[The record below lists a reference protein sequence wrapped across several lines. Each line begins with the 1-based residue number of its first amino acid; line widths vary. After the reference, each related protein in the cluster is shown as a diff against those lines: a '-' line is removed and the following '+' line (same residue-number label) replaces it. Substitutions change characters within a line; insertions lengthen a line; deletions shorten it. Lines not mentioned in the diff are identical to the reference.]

1 MATSGTVLRMT
12 NPYDRVPNPAAPQQP
27 PAQPAGAWQWQ
38 PPRRPEGDAHLAPRD
53 AGPSAPHADA
63 SAPQPGA
70 SAPQPAASAPRPGA
84 STPAPGGSAAG
95 GHAAWQAPSTPH
107 AGPGSST
114 PAPGPYGQHHDP
126 RTGAF
131 GESSRA
137 FATASTV
144 PLGAAGHGGPGAP
157 WQPAGGSGEPP
168 RRRRAGLA
176 AGALAA
182 AVLLG
187 GAAGFGG
194 GALFAA
200 QNPQQ
205 PSTASGQ
212 TVQGETVADPQTIAD
227 VAATA
232 GGSVVTVQAASQ
244 QGSGEGSGVVIAA
257 GGYIVTN
264 NHVVTLDGATAN
276 ANVTVQTSDGRLL
289 QAEVVGTDPTVDLAV
304 LKVDAELPVV
314 TFASSDDVRVGDT
327 AIAIGAPLG
336 LSNSVTDGIV
346 SAVDRG
352 LQVASSEAPSGD
364 QQQSQQSPFGFWQ
377 PDGTQAAQEDISIP
391 VVQTD
396 ASINPGNSGGALLN
410 ASGQLIGVNVAIA
423 SMGSSQGSGS
433 SGSIGIGFAI
443 EASLVQRVVQEI
455 IDTGAA
461 SHGLLGASVSDVTDA
476 SVGTVGAQIQELSA
490 GGAAEA
496 AGLRAGDVITAVD
509 GAPVT
514 NAVDATAQVRAHA
527 GGTAVTITY
536 VRDGQEAEAEATL
549 GTLE

>member
-1 MATSGTVLRMT
+1 MVSGGTVVGMT
-12 NPYDRVPNPAAPQQP
+12 NPYDHVPNPMAPQHP

-38 PPRRPEGDAHLAPRD
+38 PPRRPEGAHEQGT
-53 AGPSAPHADA
+53 AGRPADSAPAG
-63 SAPQPGA
+63 SAPASGA
-70 SAPQPAASAPRPGA
+70 SAASGASDGAPARSADSFSAPAYGAPASSAASSSVPAYSVPAYSAPAYGA
-84 STPAPGGSAAG
+84 PAHAPTAPLGGFG
-95 GHAAWQAPSTPH
+95 G
-107 AGPGSST
+107 GPGS
-114 PAPGPYGQHHDP
+114 
-126 RTGAF
+126 
-131 GESSRA
+131 
-137 FATASTV
+137 
-144 PLGAAGHGGPGAP
+144 P
-157 WQPAGGSGEPP
+157 WQQQPAGQPP
-168 RRRRAGLA
+168 RRRRSGLV

-200 QNPQQ
+200 QQPQATPGQ
-205 PSTASGQ
+205 AGQ

-227 VAATA
+227 VAANA
-232 GGSVVTVQAASQ
+232 GPSVVTVQASSQ

-264 NHVVTLDGATAN
+264 NHVVTLDGATAD
-276 ANVTVQTSDGRLL
+276 ASITVQTSDGQLL

-314 TFASSDDVRVGDT
+314 TFASSDEVRVGDT

-346 SAVDRG
+346 SATDRG
-352 LQVASSEAPSGD
+352 LQIASSEAPSGD
-364 QQQSQQSPFGFWQ
+364 EQQSQQSPFGFWQ
-377 PDGTQAAQEDISIP
+377 DNGAQAAQEDISIP

-410 ASGQLIGVNVAIA
+410 ASGQLIGINVAIA
-423 SMGSSQGSGS
+423 SMGSSGDS
-433 SGSIGIGFAI
+433 SAGSIGIGFAI

-476 SVGTVGAQIQELSA
+476 SVGTVGAQVAELSE

-496 AGLRAGDVITAVD
+496 AGLQVGDVITAVD
-509 GAPVT
+509 GATVT
-514 NAVDATAQVRAHA
+514 NAVDATAQVRSHA
-527 GGTAVTITY
+527 GGTEVTITY
-536 VRDGQEAEAEATL
+536 VRGGQEAEAQATL
-549 GTLE
+549 GTLG